1 MVKRGGLPE
10 VGPLGSFLPVSHVIK
25 TKPPDCLP
33 GQVREVKPDEEHN
46 ERERC
51 WPWDWQSRAWEA
63 GESGRPEHIYL
74 VVRHGSTM
82 LVFTCCV
89 VLTHGQTQTELGN
102 SLREGGW
109 MVFSHSP
116 CSSRL
121 RCGPQPCMWER
132 LVGWL
137 I

>member
-51 WPWDWQSRAWEA
+51 WLALGLAVQGLGSRREWEA
-63 GESGRPEHIYL
+63 
-74 VVRHGSTM
+74 
-82 LVFTCCV
+82 
-89 VLTHGQTQTELGN
+89 
-102 SLREGGW
+102 
-109 MVFSHSP
+109 
-116 CSSRL
+116 
-121 RCGPQPCMWER
+121 
-132 LVGWL
+132 
-137 I
+137 